1 MATQERRPE
10 DVYMEILLAVFA
22 LAAVRHRHR
31 KTPVERFHRLMM
43 RLQAEFPQ
51 SLPMFRTSGSGPYA
65 YSETLAGALKHALA
79 KGLQMSVSGRSLE
92 MTGTHAWMILAVLR
106 LLNGELFVRRMIP
119 VADRLVEI
127 LAEAD

>member
-1 MATQERRPE
+1 MAPQERRPE

-22 LAAVRHRHR
+22 LASVRHRHR
-31 KTPVERFHRLMM
+31 ETPVARFHPLLCRL
-43 RLQAEFPQ
+43 RSEFPRT
-51 SLPMFRTSGSGPYA
+51 LPAFDSTDPGPRGF
-65 YSETLAGALKHALA
+65 SETLSGALKRALT
-79 KGLQMSVSGRSLE
+79 KGLRTSASGRSLE